1 MYCWRPN
8 FGNQFDELF
17 DILKNGF
24 RDPIEY
30 KKHGYEE
37 AIPFSNSMSVSDY
50 HRIDAIKSNQ
60 NSKSSNFAF
69 KHGNYEFYRKA
80 EIIFILHKNHFCFR
94 KI

>member
-30 KKHGYEE
+30 KVVN
-37 AIPFSNSMSVSDY
+37 A
-50 HRIDAIKSNQ
+50 
-60 NSKSSNFAF
+60 
-69 KHGNYEFYRKA
+69 
-80 EIIFILHKNHFCFR
+80 
-94 KI
+94 

>member
-24 RDPIEY
+24 KDPSEY
-30 KKHGYEE
+30 KKLGYEE

-50 HRIDAIKSNQ
+50 HRIDSIKTGQ
-60 NSKSSNFAF
+60 NSKYSNFAF
-69 KHGNYEFYRKA
+69 KHGYA
-80 EIIFILHKNHFCFR
+80 ILCKVFTSRFVSYNLDE
-94 KI
+94 